1 MIANSKVFKALFWFA
16 KSRYHS
22 FNTSLDSFM
31 ALEFTC
37 RDRVCEDYHGI
48 CLDFRARIFEFFPKN
63 ATGHDHK
70 TGKSQGH
77 AMYLS

>member
-22 FNTSLDSFM
+22 FISSLDSFM
-31 ALEFTC
+31 ALEITC

-48 CLDFRARIFEFFPKN
+48 CLDFQEKIFGLFPKN
-63 ATGHDHK
+63 AIGHDHE
-70 TGKSQGH
+70 TGKSQGQ